1 MMTLAKAL
9 AHGRLKDVA
18 MTGDMNS
25 IRGLGAVGQW
35 IDRQIPENLLADHE
49 TSRRARIITR
59 FGLLGSLFG
68 LTYALFYLS
77 IGHKWGAGIIFLCT
91 AGIALTPTLMRWKKA
106 IEPAG
111 HFFAASLTLGFLGLC
126 FVEGGVHGHA
136 IAWLVS
142 IPLCALL
149 LLGDRAAA
157 ICVVVVLLAAG
168 LVVGCDLAGIEFPT
182 TYPARWGSVIS
193 AGGYLGLVL
202 FMAILGLL
210 FETGRAKAYARL
222 QEALTE
228 LSATNERLVHV
239 NQEKN
244 EFLGIVAHDLKNPLT
259 VIMANGDMMKLV
271 EDPAEIH
278 EMAEKI
284 ISASERMRRLIKDLL
299 DANAIEQG
307 SYASNIAPCE
317 MGALVDEIVE
327 QNFTAAQN
335 KRIEIRVAI
344 SDDLFV
350 HTDAAATL
358 QILDNLISNAVKYS
372 PHNSTIHVNMLPEQ
386 GHAFVLVRDEGPGIS
401 EEDQK
406 KLFQKFSRL
415 SARPTGGESSTG
427 LGLSIAKRLANTL
440 GGDIQCESVL
450 GVGTTFA
457 LCLPLSHQE
466 PERSVIAESPNEIL
480 HGHAAYA
487 SLRN

>member
-1 MMTLAKAL
+1 
-9 AHGRLKDVA
+9 
-18 MTGDMNS
+18 MNS
-25 IRGLGAVGQW
+25 DTKSIRALGAVGDW
-35 IDRQIPENLLADHE
+35 IDRQIPENLLADPE
-49 TSRRARIITR
+49 ASRRARIITR
-59 FGLLGSLFG
+59 FGLLGSIFG
-68 LTYALFYLS
+68 LMYALFYLL
-77 IGHKWGAGIIFLCT
+77 IGHLFGAGIVILCT
-91 AGIALTPTLMRWKKA
+91 IGVALTPLLMLWKKA

-111 HFFAASLTLGFLGLC
+111 HFFAATLTLGFLGLC

-142 IPLCALL
+142 VPLCALL
-149 LLGDRAAA
+149 LLGDCAAA
-157 ICVVVVLLAAG
+157 IWVVVVLFAAG
-168 LVVGCDLAGIEFPT
+168 LVVGCDLAGVDIPA
-182 TYPARWGSVIS
+182 TYPARWAPLVS
-193 AGGYLGLVL
+193 AAGYLGLVL

-222 QEALTE
+222 QEALQE
-228 LSATNERLVHV
+228 LRTTNERLVYV

-259 VIMANGDMMKLV
+259 VIMANGDMMKII
-271 EDPAEIH
+271 EDPTELH
-278 EMAEKI
+278 RMADKI

-307 SYASNIAPCE
+307 LYASNIEPCE
-317 MGALVDEIVE
+317 MGALVSEIVE

-335 KRIEIRVAI
+335 KQIEFRLGVTDNVHI
-344 SDDLFV
+344 
-350 HTDAAATL
+350 HTDSAAAL

-372 PHNSTIHVNMLPEQ
+372 PHNSTIHVHLMPEQ
-386 GHAFVLVRDEGPGIS
+386 NHALVLVRDEGPGIS

-440 GGDIQCESVL
+440 GGDIQCRSAL
-450 GVGTTFA
+450 GAGTTFA
-457 LCLPLSHQE
+457 LRLPLGNNGPH
-466 PERSVIAESPNEIL
+466 PLAPAADAGDILRERAPFVL
-480 HGHAAYA
+480 H
-487 SLRN
+487 RN